1 MVSEDSDSLGAV
13 FPPIHRCRQLCD
25 SIKPLTCK
33 VVALCHPFYALSE
46 FLEVIPFRRLQRMF
60 FKERDDDFKK
70 LTASAYNIAIE
81 VLLVVVLTAVDDNST
96 DAKEL
101 VELSQG
107 FQATLA
113 LSHGKLVEHLYSD
126 FVARA
131 MFSLGLLDKPY

>member
-1 MVSEDSDSLGAV
+1 
-13 FPPIHRCRQLCD
+13 
-25 SIKPLTCK
+25 

-60 FKERDDDFKK
+60 SKERDDDFKK

-126 FVARA
+126 FVSRA
-131 MFSLGLLDKPY
+131 LLSRGLVNKPD

>member
-81 VLLVVVLTAVDDNST
+81 VFLVIILASIDDNLT
-96 DAKEL
+96 HAKEV
-101 VELSQG
+101 VEL
-107 FQATLA
+107 
-113 LSHGKLVEHLYSD
+113 
-126 FVARA
+126 
-131 MFSLGLLDKPY
+131 P

>member
-1 MVSEDSDSLGAV
+1 MVSEDSDSLGTV
-13 FPPIHRCRQLCD
+13 FSPIHRCRQLCD

-33 VVALCHPFYALSE
+33 VVALRHPFYALSKL
-46 FLEVIPFRRLQRMF
+46 LEVFPFCGLEGIGF
-60 FKERDDDFKK
+60 EERDNHFKK

-81 VLLVVVLTAVDDNST
+81 VLLVVVLASVDDNST

-126 FVARA
+126 FVSRA
-131 MFSLGLLDKPY
+131 LLSRGLVNKPD

>member
-25 SIKPLTCK
+25 SIKPFTCK

-60 FKERDDDFKK
+60 FKELDDDFKK

-81 VLLVVVLTAVDDNST
+81 VLLMVVLTAVDDNST

-107 FQATLA
+107 FQATLT
-113 LSHGKLVEHLYSD
+113 LRHGELVEHLYSD
-126 FVARA
+126 FVA
-131 MFSLGLLDKPY
+131 